1 MRFDFRLMPADWPA
15 AASSFFSAQCL
26 AQPYVGFS
34 AGQADVDESMVIPGL
49 IDPGGRVDGKDG
61 AFKLFGGYQ
70 LNPNFALEAAFVDL
84 GDVSY
89 SGNFAGQSVTGGRI
103 QNSGLNLSAVGVVP
117 LGQSFVLF
125 GKVGMF
131 LWYSEATDV
140 TGGFAFRSE
149 EDGADQWVDA
159 PPCQPEGEGDRRYAD
174 QDGRQAKGE
183 VAGGGGELVDVQ
195 EEERNALRR
204 TREVDDHRVGQLVR
218 GAGHLARDRHDMA
231 ARILVIGGLG
241 PWQDV
246 APQRRAVLGRGGRD
260 GCRPRS
266 VEDRAGDGGGVVRR
280 GRGPLGG
287 RGGGDRYRHASGLA
301 V

>member
-1 MRFDFRLMPADWPA
+1 MNCRRLALATLA

-89 SGNFAGQSVTGGRI
+89 SGSFAGAPVTGGRI

-149 EDGADQWVDA
+149 EDGADLSLGLGASVVVGPRVSLRAEWERFDMSN
-159 PPCQPEGEGDRRYAD
+159 
-174 QDGRQAKGE
+174 
-183 VAGGGGELVDVQ
+183 VDV
-195 EEERNALRR
+195 
-204 TREVDDHRVGQLVR
+204 DLVT
-218 GAGHLARDRHDMA
+218 
-231 ARILVIGGLG
+231 LG
-241 PWQDV
+241 F
-246 APQRRAVLGRGGRD
+246 AFRF
-260 GCRPRS
+260 
-266 VEDRAGDGGGVVRR
+266 
-280 GRGPLGG
+280 
-287 RGGGDRYRHASGLA
+287 
-301 V
+301 